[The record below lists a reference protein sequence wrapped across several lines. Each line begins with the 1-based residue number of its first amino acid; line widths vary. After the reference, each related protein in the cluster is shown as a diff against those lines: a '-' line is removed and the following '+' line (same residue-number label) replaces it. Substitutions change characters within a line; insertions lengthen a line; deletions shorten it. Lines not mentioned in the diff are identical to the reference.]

1 MTNSYSD
8 RLVRLVKSFFCAVKA
23 FIFWLSDGT
32 FCHPGLPEPIQH
44 AGVAVDE
51 NGYPVRYPAP
61 AVQINEMST
70 DRGLGSLL
78 DANSPAVEHPE
89 RGGHKKVEHRGNEV
103 EVHGGRFFHGLLV
116 AKVGLTAFFKAN
128 GERLISLAR
137 MRELLPELADLND
150 HRLYNALKT
159 LCRLELLK
167 QVGKGRRRGQH
178 IGEACIFAVMAE
190 DPGYLIR
197 TIEVDYFGRY
207 GALQSNELTQ
217 IILRAKAASPPRQ
230 GGFEYQSPAI
240 DSFGAAVVHA
250 GGGLRQALMNPPE
263 RTYTSFEPG
272 DGSITTVKENGD
284 GSYSK
289 LSGGHI

>member
-1 MTNSYSD
+1 MTNSYSA
-8 RLVRLVKSFFCAVKA
+8 RLVRLIKS
-23 FIFWLSDGT
+23 FIFWISFGR
-32 FCHPGLPEPIQH
+32 FGKPGGLATRLLH

-51 NGYPVRYPAP
+51 NGNAVRYPAP
-61 AVQINEMST
+61 PVQINEMST
-70 DRGLGSLL
+70 GSGLGLML

-217 IILRAKAASPPRQ
+217 IILRAKAASPR
-230 GGFEYQSPAI
+230 GFEYQSPGI
-240 DSFGAAVVHA
+240 DSFGAA
-250 GGGLRQALMNPPE
+250 GGGLGKTL
-263 RTYTSFEPG
+263 TSFEPG